1 MYVEMMPGAS
11 LTHLIFMSIDR
22 IGGSSS
28 VNRMLHGRGHPID
41 FNKLWN
47 TPSWAWE
54 DAAPYYT
61 KIGWA

>member
-1 MYVEMMPGAS
+1 
-11 LTHLIFMSIDR
+11 MSIGR

-54 DAAPYYT
+54 DVAPFYT